1 MVKKRPM
8 AGIYLYILFCVVIV
22 TFMVIGNIFYA

>member
-1 MVKKRPM
+1 MVKKRPL
-8 AGIYLYILFCVVIV
+8 AGIYLYILFYVVIV